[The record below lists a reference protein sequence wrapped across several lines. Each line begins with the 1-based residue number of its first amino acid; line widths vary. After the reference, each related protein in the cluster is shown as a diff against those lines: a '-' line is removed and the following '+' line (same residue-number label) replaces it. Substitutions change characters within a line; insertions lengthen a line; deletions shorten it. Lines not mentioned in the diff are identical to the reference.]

1 MKKSV
6 HLLKRKIGYEPLL
19 SRCFYTD
26 AEWISIH
33 RDYNS
38 DDDGFIDTNPD
49 PIVYSGYY
57 R

>member
-6 HLLKRKIGYEPLL
+6 HLLKREIGYEPLL

-49 PIVYSGYY
+49 PILYSGYY